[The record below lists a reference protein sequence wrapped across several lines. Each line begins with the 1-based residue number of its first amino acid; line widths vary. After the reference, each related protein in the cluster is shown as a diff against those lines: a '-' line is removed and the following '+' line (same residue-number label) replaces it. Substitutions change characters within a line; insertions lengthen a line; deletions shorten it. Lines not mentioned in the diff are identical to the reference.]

1 MQKKTDIAP
10 TNTPVRLPTRALID
24 IPPAT
29 PAKRNRSWKPVLE
42 QLIIRWT
49 GMVALAKAKPPIR
62 LGITLLKAKRS
73 LGPGRFRAF
82 MEGGRFGLEKT
93 RAEKLMRIA
102 GNTVLRNPQYHAML
116 PTSENALI
124 QLADL
129 DATIL
134 ERAIR
139 VGTVHRAMTEAEA
152 SNFANRNRNK
162 PPAGSP
168 SPAWAFDGNAEAF
181 RLADRILDDV
191 SRWPLDER
199 RRASE
204 LLGALAEQV
213 LAEAQP
219 RPTCR
224 LI

>member
-1 MQKKTDIAP
+1 MQNKTDIAP
-10 TNTPVRLPTRALID
+10 VNTAIPPRPPTLID

-49 GMVALAKAKPPIR
+49 GMVALARSKPPIQY
-62 LGITLLKAKRS
+62 GITLLKAKRS

-116 PTSENALI
+116 PTSEDALI
-124 QLADL
+124 HLADL
-129 DATIL
+129 DTHTL

-139 VGTVHRAMTEAEA
+139 IGTVHRSLTEAEA
-152 SNFANRNRNK
+152 TDFASRNRNK
-162 PPAGSP
+162 TAPEPPASA
-168 SPAWAFDGNAEAF
+168 SAFNGNAEAF
-181 RLADRILDDV
+181 RLADKILDEV

-199 RRASE
+199 GRASE
-204 LLGALAEQV
+204 LLGALAEQIGRD
-213 LAEAQP
+213 AQP
-219 RPTCR
+219 RHTCR

>member
-1 MQKKTDIAP
+1 MKNKTDIAP
-10 TNTPVRLPTRALID
+10 VNTAIPPRPPTRID

-49 GMVALAKAKPPIR
+49 GMVALARSKPPIQY
-62 LGITLLKAKRS
+62 GITLLKAKRS

-124 QLADL
+124 QLANL
-129 DATIL
+129 DTHTL

-139 VGTVHRAMTEAEA
+139 IGTVHRAMTEAEA
-152 SNFANRNRNK
+152 STFASRH
-162 PPAGSP
+162 P
-168 SPAWAFDGNAEAF
+168 SKTALERQISAWAFDGNKQAAI
-181 RLADRILDDV
+181 LADRILDDV

-199 RRASE
+199 QRASE
-204 LLGALAEQV
+204 LLGALAEQIGR
-213 LAEAQP
+213 EAQP
-219 RPTCR
+219 RRACR